1 MDDYLYNNNAIKNIV
16 DHFKKYPKKKWLVN
30 SYEHT
35 KNYIDMFQHHTPTI
49 SNDIIFC
56 NRIGCPSC
64 LTIHSSVKE
73 RFDENLKWYMDGE
86 YYYRLNN
93 LYGNPIYLYNIKGR
107 SNVINLIHDN
117 QVTNQ
122 CYGNSKL
129 ENKEKIYIKK
139 KHNIVK

>member
-1 MDDYLYNNNAIKNIV
+1 
-16 DHFKKYPKKKWLVN
+16 
-30 SYEHT
+30 
-35 KNYIDMFQHHTPTI
+35 MFQHHTPTI

-129 ENKEKIYIKK
+129 ENKEKIYIKN

>member
-1 MDDYLYNNNAIKNIV
+1 
-16 DHFKKYPKKKWLVN
+16 
-30 SYEHT
+30 
-35 KNYIDMFQHHTPTI
+35 
-49 SNDIIFC
+49 
-56 NRIGCPSC
+56 
-64 LTIHSSVKE
+64 
-73 RFDENLKWYMDGE
+73 MDGE